1 MSPGAKSSLL
11 LAARQMTAPATP
23 IHATCGRPSF
33 FLRVRQMPAASPIHV
48 ARGLPPSMLQFIS
61 PSRCSPLW
69 ANGLNTS
76 LFGVEL
82 HAPDPLSRDGRPGR
96 SGLVG
101 STLVFAVRDFASLN
115 LLRCRIDQESRDQLQ
130 SLHRPQLVLHA
141 ITVIFR
147 RGNFGVDPKVKRFL
161 GPKLI

>member
-1 MSPGAKSSLL
+1 M
-11 LAARQMTAPATP
+11 
-23 IHATCGRPSF
+23 
-33 FLRVRQMPAASPIHV
+33 
-48 ARGLPPSMLQFIS
+48 
-61 PSRCSPLW
+61 
-69 ANGLNTS
+69 
-76 LFGVEL
+76 EL
-82 HAPDPLSRDGRPGR
+82 HGPDPLSRDGRPGR

-115 LLRCRIDQESRDQLQ
+115 LLRCRSDQEYRDQLQ

>member
-1 MSPGAKSSLL
+1 M
-11 LAARQMTAPATP
+11 
-23 IHATCGRPSF
+23 
-33 FLRVRQMPAASPIHV
+33 
-48 ARGLPPSMLQFIS
+48 
-61 PSRCSPLW
+61 
-69 ANGLNTS
+69 
-76 LFGVEL
+76 EL

-115 LLRCRIDQESRDQLQ
+115 LLRCRSDQESRDQLQ